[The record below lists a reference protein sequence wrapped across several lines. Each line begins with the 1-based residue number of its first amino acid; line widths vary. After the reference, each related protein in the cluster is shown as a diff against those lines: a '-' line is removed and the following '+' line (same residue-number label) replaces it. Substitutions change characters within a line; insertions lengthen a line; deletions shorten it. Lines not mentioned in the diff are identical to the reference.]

1 MNIFCWAYMVV
12 VVVPPRNYQL
22 SALPPIKTL
31 TPTLTIAFLKQI
43 LIFPIY
49 TPQ

>member
-1 MNIFCWAYMVV
+1 MVV

-31 TPTLTIAFLKQI
+31 TPTLTLNRTLVIPISGNSEVVLVLLLI
-43 LIFPIY
+43 LY
-49 TPQ
+49 